1 MKRLFIAI
9 PLNLNNLAK
18 QSILEIQTQ
27 LSQNSI
33 KWVSFDNLHLTLQ
46 FIGDTHENDIVTI
59 IKILDN
65 LQEYFNKFRLD
76 NNLTNIYAIL
86 NFAESLVVKVNS
98 SNYVSLMI
106 IIVSLLFI
114 VPIITN
120 FILFSLMLLG
130 FVLTIKLLLLNQT
143 IYEKVNSL
151 LSQNEN
157 KYPMTV
163 LFIKN
168 RINKLIPADNAIITV
183 AADSAIITPVNQVND
198 DNIPADDSK

>member
-1 MKRLFIAI
+1 ML
-9 PLNLNNLAK
+9 L
-18 QSILEIQTQ
+18 IQLYIT
-27 LSQNSI
+27 
-33 KWVSFDNLHLTLQ
+33 
-46 FIGDTHENDIVTI
+46 
-59 IKILDN
+59 

-151 LSQNEN
+151 LSQNES

-168 RINKLIPADNAIITV
+168 RINKLIPADNAIIT
-183 AADSAIITPVNQVND
+183 PVNPVNED
-198 DNIPADDSK
+198 DNMLTNDNIPADDSK